1 MSAARSRTLMGREQI
16 CRTANTPYM
25 SSVLRTRLVNELT
38 APYSRCPYMAYQST
52 RKAKF
57 TNAGA
62 GMRIRVG
69 AVGVSGHLKIQPI
82 WLKREVVA
90 GSQGEY
96 LGTREIYLGYGEHAA
111 KTPPMIQGDR
121 AIDERQDGYI
131 NREGWGD

>member
-96 LGTREIYLGYGEHAA
+96 LGTREIYLGYGVLKYGLHSRIIFE
-111 KTPPMIQGDR
+111 
-121 AIDERQDGYI
+121 
-131 NREGWGD
+131 